1 MDEEEPLKRW
11 GYGLAAPLV
20 TLGYGAL
27 CIARQE
33 ITLGRARSRY
43 TLFGD
48 VAVAAGLATLCVGAG
63 LHFYFW
69 YRDRDEERF
78 RRLHFVGTGL
88 SVGIGAL
95 ALIVFLILLSGRV
108 TP

>member
-1 MDEEEPLKRW
+1 MEEENSLERW

-20 TLGYGAL
+20 AIGYGIL

-33 ITLGRARSRY
+33 IALGRAGGRY
-43 TLFGD
+43 TLFGG
-48 VAVAAGLATLCVGAG
+48 VAVAAGLATLCGGAG

-69 YRDRDEERF
+69 YRDRDEDRF

-88 SVGIGAL
+88 SVGIGAI

>member
-1 MDEEEPLKRW
+1 MEEENSLERR

-20 TLGYGAL
+20 IIAYGIL

-33 ITLGRARSRY
+33 ITLGRAGGRY
-43 TLFGD
+43 TLFGG
-48 VAVAAGLATLCVGAG
+48 VAVAAGLATVCVGAG

-78 RRLHFVGTGL
+78 RRLHFVGIGL
-88 SVGIGAL
+88 SLGIGAL
-95 ALIVFLILLSGRV
+95 ALIVFLVMLSGRV